1 MSLIERNYHFMLK
14 HIQKVG
20 QVLAFVP
27 LMAIPSTQ
35 LASNIGQLPQAPI
48 TKVEVS
54 ADDLR
59 KEKAEIIDAY
69 YKERSMP
76 LEGTGMTFVLVAEK
90 YGLDWRL
97 LPAIGVRESSG
108 GKAACSYNAFGWG
121 SCKLHNFHSYEEAI
135 EAVGKNIG
143 GANPKTARYYAGKST
158 KEKLYYYNGTVEP
171 TYPDEV
177 IAIMKKIET
186 DID

>member
-1 MSLIERNYHFMLK
+1 MLK

-27 LMAIPSTQ
+27 LMAIPNNQ
-35 LASNIGQLPQAPI
+35 LATNIGQLPQTPI
-48 TKVEVS
+48 TRVEVS
-54 ADDLR
+54 VDETR
-59 KEKAEIIDAY
+59 KEKAEIIDTY
-69 YKERSMP
+69 FKDRSMP
-76 LEGTGMTFVLVAEK
+76 LKGTGMTFVLVAEK

-97 LPAIGVRESSG
+97 LPAIGIRESSG
-108 GKAACSYNAFGWG
+108 GKAACGYNAFGWG

-135 EAVGKNIG
+135 EAVGKNLG
-143 GANPKTARYYAGKST
+143 GANIKTSRYYAGKST
-158 KEKLYYYNGTVEP
+158 YDKLYYYNGTVLP

-177 IAIMKKIET
+177 VAIMKMIKT

>member
-1 MSLIERNYHFMLK
+1 MLK

-35 LASNIGQLPQAPI
+35 LASNIGQLPQAPV

-54 ADDLR
+54 ADEIR
-59 KEKAEIIDAY
+59 REKAEMIDTY
-69 YKERSMP
+69 FKERSMP
-76 LEGTGMTFVLVAEK
+76 LKGTGMTFVLVAEK

-108 GKAACSYNAFGWG
+108 GKAACGYNAFGWG
-121 SCKLHNFHSYEEAI
+121 SCKLSHNYNSYEEAI
-135 EAVGKNIG
+135 ELIGKNLG
-143 GANPKTARYYAGKST
+143 GANAKTSRYYAGKT
-158 KEKLYYYNGTVEP
+158 TYEKLYHYNGSVEP

-186 DID
+186 DTD